1 MPGPPPAATP
11 ATPAQAQ
18 AIGRAAVSARGW
30 GSDQFACLQSLWNRE
45 SGWRWNAQNPSSGA
59 YGIPQALPGSKM
71 VSAGADWRTSAAT
84 QIAWGL
90 AYISARYGT
99 PCGAWD
105 HSQRTGWY

>member
-1 MPGPPPAATP
+1 M
-11 ATPAQAQ
+11 TPAQAQ
-18 AIGRAAVSARGW
+18 QAARGALGRYGW
-30 GSDQFACLQSLWNRE
+30 GGDQSACLQSLWNRE

-59 YGIPQALPGSKM
+59 YGIPQALPASQM
-71 VSAGADWRTSAAT
+71 ATAGADWRTNAVT

-90 AYISARYGT
+90 SYIQSRYGS